1 MWRRPYSCAELAL
14 GHGRAGGD
22 SQRQGK
28 KFLADCFYAAAL
40 PADAV
45 SHHRREKHA
54 ARIEQRREDRTHVS
68 KHQSREGDG
77 RRMSGLLPSSHWQE
91 SGWAKG
97 DGEGGIACLG
107 KTEGGRDARKKT
119 RRRRIRRA
127 AHKIGTDAR
136 SRSRAGELVE
146 GRYNVHT
153 LAFKGTNGIGHAEVT
168 LMTCE
173 DAGCDIIG
181 LQGVRHNG
189 QSAYTVA
196 GYVVVCS
203 GADGGKHEKKGNR
216 GIGFQ
221 SIVPGT

>member
-14 GHGRAGGD
+14 GYGRAGGD

-28 KFLADCFYAAAL
+28 NVPRGLLLRSSLACGRSVAS
-40 PADAV
+40 PP
-45 SHHRREKHA
+45 RKRA

-77 RRMSGLLPSSHWQE
+77 RGVSGLLPSSHWLE
-91 SGWAKG
+91 SGWVKG
-97 DGEGGIACLG
+97 DGKGGIVCLG

-127 AHKIGTDAR
+127 AHKLRTDAR

-146 GRYNVHT
+146 GTYNVHT
-153 LAFKGTNGIGHAEVT
+153 LAFKGTNDIGHAEVT

-173 DAGCDIIG
+173 DAR
-181 LQGVRHNG
+181 L
-189 QSAYTVA
+189 
-196 GYVVVCS
+196 
-203 GADGGKHEKKGNR
+203 
-216 GIGFQ
+216 
-221 SIVPGT
+221 